1 MTNCI
6 NYLFILINFLI
17 DTELTDI
24 LSYKI
29 LYYGFILLAK
39 ILLKNLAII

>member
-1 MTNCI
+1 MINCI
-6 NYLFILINFLI
+6 NCLFILINSLI
-17 DTELTDI
+17 DTELTDV

-39 ILLKNLAII
+39 I